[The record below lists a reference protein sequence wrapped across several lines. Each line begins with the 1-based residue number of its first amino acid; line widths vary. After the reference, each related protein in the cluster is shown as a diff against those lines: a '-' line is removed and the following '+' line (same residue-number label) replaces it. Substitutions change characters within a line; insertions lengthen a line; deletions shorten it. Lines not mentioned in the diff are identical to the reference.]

1 MLYHVRMTV
10 RLPHELRADEVR
22 SLKDRERA
30 YSQELQRDGRWR
42 ELWRIV
48 GEYANISIF
57 DVSGNEELEELLT
70 GLPLFPFMDI
80 EVTPLTRHPSRIPE

>member
-10 RLPHELRADEVR
+10 RLPHELHADEVR